1 MITFKHKFN
10 GAEVE
15 YSNEDSAQRF
25 ASLAK
30 KQKNLNH
37 YEFISEKFKLNYK
50 DGIISGKRYNRKNKA
65 TD

>member
-50 DGIISGKRYNRKNKA
+50 DGIISGKRYNRKNKS

>member
-15 YSNEDSAQRF
+15 YDNEDVAQRF

-37 YEFISEKFKLNYK
+37 YKFISEKFKLNYK
-50 DGIISGKRYNRKNKA
+50 DGIISGKRITRKNKEA
-65 TD
+65 